1 MAYITERITSISD
14 DDLNR
19 IISDTL
25 EKAKTGNTYPFKAG
39 TTDDQKKNILKVQ
52 LTNHIKNN
60 YAFGIKKDNLLI
72 TIFAGTIDSGEFTSL
87 MFFVSKDAN
96 GSRSFLYDND
106 WHAQIKTY
114 MQSQSDFTVFNTLTT
129 GTGLSGY
136 HQDIVTANK
145 FGLTIESES
154 TDSADG
160 FDYQTRKITFE

>member
-1 MAYITERITSISD
+1 MAYVTEQITSISD

-19 IISDTL
+19 IIGDTL
-25 EKAKTGNTYPFKAG
+25 QKAETGSTYPFKVG
-39 TTDDQKKNILKVQ
+39 TTEDEKKNILKVQ

-87 MFFVSKDAN
+87 MFFVSRDAN
-96 GSRSFLYDND
+96 GSRSFLYDNG
-106 WHAQIKTY
+106 WISQIKIY

-136 HQDIVTANK
+136 HQNIVTENK
-145 FGLTIESES
+145 FVLTIENES

-160 FDYQTRKITFE
+160 FEYQTRKITF